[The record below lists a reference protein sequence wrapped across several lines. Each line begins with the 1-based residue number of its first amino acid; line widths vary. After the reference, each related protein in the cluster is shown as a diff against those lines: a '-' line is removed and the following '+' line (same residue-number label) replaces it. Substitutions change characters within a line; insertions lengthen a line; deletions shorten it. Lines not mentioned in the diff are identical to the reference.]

1 MGFTTLGFIAR
12 ASRLRLKTPVIF
24 YFAGGKVR
32 GNSVNI
38 SESGMLAEFDR
49 VPEVWLTGRILA
61 QIGEWRLSTNVSVI
75 RVDGRM
81 TAFAFREMSDM
92 DRTRIHKV
100 VEDATEGL
108 S

>member
-1 MGFTTLGFIAR
+1 MGSARPGFTVR
-12 ASRLRLKTPVIF
+12 ASRLSLKTPVMF

-38 SESGMLAEFDR
+38 SESGMLAEFERGQED
-49 VPEVWLTGRILA
+49 WLKGRILA
-61 QIGEWRLSTNVSVI
+61 QIGEWRMSIDVSVV
-75 RVDGRM
+75 RVEGHL
-81 TAFAFREMSDM
+81 TAFAFRGMSDI
-92 DRTRIHKV
+92 DHARIHKL

>member
-1 MGFTTLGFIAR
+1 MGSTRHGIIAR
-12 ASRLRLKTPVIF
+12 AFRLSLKTPVIF

-38 SESGMLAEFDR
+38 SESGMLVEFDR
-49 VPEVWLTGRILA
+49 TQEVWLTGRILA
-61 QIGEWRLSTNVSVI
+61 QIGEWRLSTSVRVA

-81 TAFAFREMSDM
+81 TAFAFQGMSDI
-92 DRTRIHKV
+92 DRTRIHKLI
-100 VEDATEGL
+100 EDANEGL